1 MSTIFP
7 GNLNQCLPPTVS
19 VETGGSLTTNGT
31 IYLGIQAFNE
41 SGVNFCST
49 LVLAN
54 YTVGSRIRVQFNSAN
69 RTEGTL
75 FPYYLLIASPN
86 NDKANGHVIGIWK
99 NWEDNGKTLA
109 TFSDLLLS
117 QNTDLTIT
125 PSSVANPLALPTNA
139 IQGQTRTVTS
149 LGAYYM
155 RLNTPQAVDGVK
167 VISDSLG
174 NKWVLNLGSTNYGA
188 FPIGGTT
195 GVFGCHQPAANIDA
209 EILANNPFFPR
220 PVYTPDGSG
229 SLFDPDQ
236 SPIRL
241 AFLNLYESEMGVGRR
256 LRLNCFL
263 NGSEP
268 VSNLLSGKIFARVLG
283 FVNIESGELVTEND
297 TGDGN
302 DMDGIGEWV
311 SVDTKLG
318 FFVFQ
323 RPLPYNWVVA
333 VEIAVGFKSSELQIA
348 PGSVLSF
355 TLSCGVQSG
364 VLVEGGLIYRQP
376 QGGLIYKDENYTGRV
391 LPDSVGVKV
400 GRMIG
405 GMIHG
410 SQSRIFEFLD
420 TPEQFLSGFLTNT
433 VGQKITLSRD
443 GVATF
448 RGIDAIQ
455 SSEALLAIVSTK
467 TGESRVFWG
476 ASESVLSS
484 QGISAL
490 ITYPSGG
497 FNVSLIRFY
506 LLINGVLYRQD
517 SPSGITTGL
526 TSQTFNISA
535 ITGFSLIA
543 LEPTNYIPGLFLS
556 PGIAVSLSSGSLSG
570 NMKLG
575 VSYVYSGSV
584 LSAISQEVSLG
595 CLPIL
600 DFDAMI
606 ERAARKMALIFG

>member
-1 MSTIFP
+1 M
-7 GNLNQCLPPTVS
+7 NQCLPPTVS

-49 LVLAN
+49 LVPAN

-109 TFSDLLLS
+109 TFSDLILS

>member
-1 MSTIFP
+1 M
-7 GNLNQCLPPTVS
+7 NQCLPPTVS

-484 QGISAL
+484 HGISAL

>member
-1 MSTIFP
+1 M
-7 GNLNQCLPPTVS
+7 NQCLPPTVS

-49 LVLAN
+49 LVPAN

-109 TFSDLLLS
+109 TFSDLILS

-167 VISDSLG
+167 VISDSLE

-433 VGQKITLSRD
+433 EGQKITLSRD

-467 TGESRVFWG
+467 TGESKVFWG

-570 NMKLG
+570 NIKLG

>member
-1 MSTIFP
+1 M
-7 GNLNQCLPPTVS
+7 NQCLPPTVS

-139 IQGQTRTVTS
+139 IQGQVRTVTS

-484 QGISAL
+484 HGISAL

>member
-19 VETGGSLTTNGT
+19 VETGGGLTTNGT

-75 FPYYLLIASPN
+75 FPYYLLIASPD

-139 IQGQTRTVTS
+139 IQGQIRTVTS

-400 GRMIG
+400 GRMRG

-476 ASESVLSS
+476 ASESILSS

-570 NMKLG
+570 NIKLG

-584 LSAISQEVSLG
+584 LSAISQDVSLG

-606 ERAARKMALIFG
+606 ERTARKMALIFG

>member
-1 MSTIFP
+1 
-7 GNLNQCLPPTVS
+7 
-19 VETGGSLTTNGT
+19 
-31 IYLGIQAFNE
+31 
-41 SGVNFCST
+41 
-49 LVLAN
+49 
-54 YTVGSRIRVQFNSAN
+54 
-69 RTEGTL
+69 
-75 FPYYLLIASPN
+75 
-86 NDKANGHVIGIWK
+86 
-99 NWEDNGKTLA
+99 
-109 TFSDLLLS
+109 
-117 QNTDLTIT
+117 
-125 PSSVANPLALPTNA
+125 
-139 IQGQTRTVTS
+139 
-149 LGAYYM
+149 
-155 RLNTPQAVDGVK
+155 
-167 VISDSLG
+167 
-174 NKWVLNLGSTNYGA
+174 
-188 FPIGGTT
+188 
-195 GVFGCHQPAANIDA
+195 
-209 EILANNPFFPR
+209 
-220 PVYTPDGSG
+220 
-229 SLFDPDQ
+229 
-236 SPIRL
+236 
-241 AFLNLYESEMGVGRR
+241 MGVGRR

-484 QGISAL
+484 HGISAL

>member
-49 LVLAN
+49 LVPAS

-139 IQGQTRTVTS
+139 IQGQVRTVTS

-155 RLNTPQAVDGVK
+155 RLNTPQVVDGVK

-174 NKWVLNLGSTNYGA
+174 NKWILNLGSTNYGA

-220 PVYTPDGSG
+220 PIYTPDGSG

-400 GRMIG
+400 GRMRG

-467 TGESRVFWG
+467 AGESRVFWG

-570 NMKLG
+570 NIKLG

-584 LSAISQEVSLG
+584 LSAISQDVSLG

-606 ERAARKMALIFG
+606 ERTARKMALIFG

>member
-7 GNLNQCLPPTVS
+7 GNLNQCLPPIVS

-139 IQGQTRTVTS
+139 IQGQIRTVTS

-188 FPIGGTT
+188 FPIGGTS

-220 PVYTPDGSG
+220 PIYTPDGSG

-268 VSNLLSGKIFARVLG
+268 VSNLLNGKIFARVLG

-400 GRMIG
+400 GRMRG

-467 TGESRVFWG
+467 AGESRVFWG

-517 SPSGITTGL
+517 SPSGVTTGL

-570 NMKLG
+570 NIKLG

-584 LSAISQEVSLG
+584 LSAISQDVSLG

-606 ERAARKMALIFG
+606 ERTARKMALIFG

>member
-1 MSTIFP
+1 M
-7 GNLNQCLPPTVS
+7 NQCFPPTVS

-139 IQGQTRTVTS
+139 IQGQIRTVTS

-188 FPIGGTT
+188 FPIGGTS

-220 PVYTPDGSG
+220 PIYTPDGSG

-400 GRMIG
+400 GRMRG

-467 TGESRVFWG
+467 AGESRVFWG
-476 ASESVLSS
+476 ASESNLSG

-517 SPSGITTGL
+517 SPSGVTTGL

-570 NMKLG
+570 NIKLG

-584 LSAISQEVSLG
+584 LSAISQDVSLG

-606 ERAARKMALIFG
+606 ERTARKMALIFG

>member
-1 MSTIFP
+1 M
-7 GNLNQCLPPTVS
+7 NQCLPPIVS

-139 IQGQTRTVTS
+139 IQGQIRTVTS

-188 FPIGGTT
+188 FPIGGTS

-220 PVYTPDGSG
+220 PIYTPDGSG

-400 GRMIG
+400 GRMRG

-467 TGESRVFWG
+467 AGESRVFWG

-570 NMKLG
+570 NIKLG

-584 LSAISQEVSLG
+584 LSAISQDVSLG

-606 ERAARKMALIFG
+606 ERTARKMALIFG

>member
-1 MSTIFP
+1 M
-7 GNLNQCLPPTVS
+7 NQCFPPTVS

-139 IQGQTRTVTS
+139 IQGQIRTVTS

-188 FPIGGTT
+188 FPIGGTS

-220 PVYTPDGSG
+220 PIYTPDGSG

-283 FVNIESGELVTEND
+283 FVDIESGELVTEND

-400 GRMIG
+400 GRMRG

-467 TGESRVFWG
+467 AGESRVFWG

-570 NMKLG
+570 NIKLG

-584 LSAISQEVSLG
+584 LSAISQDVSLG

-606 ERAARKMALIFG
+606 ERTARKMALIFG

>member
-1 MSTIFP
+1 M
-7 GNLNQCLPPTVS
+7 NQCLPPTVS

-109 TFSDLLLS
+109 TFSDLILS

>member
-1 MSTIFP
+1 
-7 GNLNQCLPPTVS
+7 LNQCLPPTVS
-19 VETGGSLTTNGT
+19 IETGGSLTTNGT
-31 IYLGIQAFNE
+31 IYLGIQALNE

-49 LVLAN
+49 LVPAS

-69 RTEGTL
+69 RTGGTL

-86 NDKANGHVIGIWK
+86 SDKSNGHVIGIWK
-99 NWEDNGKTLA
+99 NWEENGKTLV
-109 TFSDLLLS
+109 TFSDILLS
-117 QNTDLTIT
+117 RDTDLAIT
-125 PSSVANPLALPTNA
+125 PLSVANPLALPTNA
-139 IQGQTRTVTS
+139 IQGQVRTVTS
-149 LGAYYM
+149 LGAYYL
-155 RLNTPQAVDGVK
+155 RLDTPQAVDGVK
-167 VISDSLG
+167 VIADNSG
-174 NKWVLNLGSTNYGA
+174 NKWILNLGSTNYGA

-220 PVYTPDGSG
+220 PTYTPDGSG

-241 AFLNLYESEMGVGRR
+241 AFLNLYDSEMGVGRR

-268 VSNLLSGKIFARVLG
+268 VSNLLSGRIFAKVLG
-283 FVNIESGELVTEND
+283 FVNIDSGELVTEND

-302 DMDGIGEWV
+302 DMDGVGEWV
-311 SVDTKLG
+311 PVDTKLG
-318 FFVFQ
+318 FFILQ

-348 PGSVLSF
+348 PGSILSF
-355 TLSCGVQSG
+355 TLSCGIQSG

-376 QGGLIYKDENYTGRV
+376 QGGLIYKDQNYTGRV
-391 LPDSVGVKV
+391 LPDAVGVRV
-400 GRMIG
+400 GRMAG

-410 SQSRIFEFLD
+410 SQSRIYEFLD

-433 VGQKITLSRD
+433 EGQKITLSRD

-448 RGIDAIQ
+448 RGIEATQ

-467 TGESRVFWG
+467 TGESKVFWG
-476 ASESVLSS
+476 ANELVLNS
-484 QGISAL
+484 QGISAI

-526 TSQTFNISA
+526 TSQSFNISA
-535 ITGFSLIA
+535 ITGFSLTS
-543 LEPTNYIPGLFLS
+543 LEPTNYINGLFTS
-556 PGIAVSLSSGSLSG
+556 PGMAISLSSGSLSG
-570 NMKLG
+570 NIKLG
-575 VSYVYSGSV
+575 VSYVYNGSIV
-584 LSAISQEVSLG
+584 SSISQDVSLG

-606 ERAARKMALIFG
+606 RITARKMTLIFG

>member
-139 IQGQTRTVTS
+139 IQGQIRTVTS

-188 FPIGGTT
+188 FPIGGTS

-220 PVYTPDGSG
+220 PIYTPDGSG

-400 GRMIG
+400 GRMRG

-467 TGESRVFWG
+467 AGESRVFWG

-484 QGISAL
+484 QGISTL

-517 SPSGITTGL
+517 SPSGVTTGL

-570 NMKLG
+570 NIKLG

-584 LSAISQEVSLG
+584 LSAISQDVSLG

-606 ERAARKMALIFG
+606 ERTARKMALIFG

>member
-1 MSTIFP
+1 M
-7 GNLNQCLPPTVS
+7 NQCLPPTVS
-19 VETGGSLTTNGT
+19 IETGGSLTTNGT
-31 IYLGIQAFNE
+31 IYLGIQALNE

-49 LVLAN
+49 LVPAS

-69 RTEGTL
+69 RTGGTL
-75 FPYYLLIASPN
+75 FPYYLLIASPDS
-86 NDKANGHVIGIWK
+86 DKANGHIIGIWK
-99 NWEDNGKTLA
+99 NWEENGKTLA

-117 QNTDLTIT
+117 RDTDLAIT
-125 PSSVANPLALPTNA
+125 PLSVANPLTLPTNA
-139 IQGQTRTVTS
+139 IQGQVRSVTS
-149 LGAYYM
+149 LGAYYL
-155 RLNTPQAVDGVK
+155 RLDTPQAVDGAK
-167 VISDSLG
+167 VIADSSG
-174 NKWVLNLGSTNYGA
+174 NKWILNLGSTNYGA

-195 GVFGCHQPAANIDA
+195 GIFGCHQPAANIDA

-241 AFLNLYESEMGVGRR
+241 AFLNLYDSEMGVGRR

-268 VSNLLSGKIFARVLG
+268 VSNLLSGRIFAKVLG
-283 FVNIESGELVTEND
+283 FVNIDSGELVTEND

-302 DMDGIGEWV
+302 DMDGVGEWV
-311 SVDTKLG
+311 PVDTKLG
-318 FFVFQ
+318 FFILQ

-348 PGSVLSF
+348 PGSILSF
-355 TLSCGVQSG
+355 TLSCGIQSG

-376 QGGLIYKDENYTGRV
+376 QGGLIYKDQNYTGRV
-391 LPDSVGVKV
+391 FPDAVGVRV
-400 GRMIG
+400 GRMAG

-410 SQSRIFEFLD
+410 SQSRIYEFLD

-433 VGQKITLSRD
+433 EGQKITLSRD

-448 RGIDAIQ
+448 RGVEATQ

-467 TGESRVFWG
+467 TGESKVFWG
-476 ASESVLSS
+476 ANELVLNS
-484 QGISAL
+484 QGISAT

-517 SPSGITTGL
+517 SPSGITTGS
-526 TSQTFNISA
+526 TSQSFNISA
-535 ITGFSLIA
+535 ITGFSLTS
-543 LEPTNYIPGLFLS
+543 LEPTNYINGLFAS
-556 PGIAVSLSSGSLSG
+556 PGMAISLSSGSLSG
-570 NMKLG
+570 NIKLG
-575 VSYVYSGSV
+575 VSYVYNGSIV
-584 LSAISQEVSLG
+584 SSISQDVSLG

-606 ERAARKMALIFG
+606 RITARKTTLIFG

>member
-1 MSTIFP
+1 M
-7 GNLNQCLPPTVS
+7 NQCLPPIVS

-139 IQGQTRTVTS
+139 IQGQIRTVTS

-188 FPIGGTT
+188 FPIGGTS

-220 PVYTPDGSG
+220 PIYTPDGSG

-400 GRMIG
+400 GRMRG

-467 TGESRVFWG
+467 AGESRVFWG

-517 SPSGITTGL
+517 SPSGVTTGL

-570 NMKLG
+570 NIKLG

-584 LSAISQEVSLG
+584 LSAISQDVSLG

-606 ERAARKMALIFG
+606 ERTARKMALIFG

>member
-1 MSTIFP
+1 M
-7 GNLNQCLPPTVS
+7 NQCLPPTVS

-49 LVLAN
+49 LVPAN

-167 VISDSLG
+167 VISDSLE

-391 LPDSVGVKV
+391 LPDAVGVRV
-400 GRMIG
+400 GRMAG

-410 SQSRIFEFLD
+410 SQSRIYEFLD

-433 VGQKITLSRD
+433 EGQKITLSRD

-497 FNVSLIRFY
+497 FNISLIRFY

-570 NMKLG
+570 NIKLG

>member
-1 MSTIFP
+1 M
-7 GNLNQCLPPTVS
+7 NQCLPPTVS

-139 IQGQTRTVTS
+139 IQGQVRTVTS

-174 NKWVLNLGSTNYGA
+174 NKWILNLGSTNYGA

-391 LPDSVGVKV
+391 LPDAVGVRV
-400 GRMIG
+400 GRMAG

-410 SQSRIFEFLD
+410 SQSRIYEFLD

-433 VGQKITLSRD
+433 EGQKITLSRD

-570 NMKLG
+570 NIKLG

>member
-1 MSTIFP
+1 M
-7 GNLNQCLPPTVS
+7 NQCLPPTVS

-49 LVLAN
+49 LVPAN

-167 VISDSLG
+167 VISDSLE

-497 FNVSLIRFY
+497 FNISLIRFY

>member
-7 GNLNQCLPPTVS
+7 GNLNQCLPPIVS

-139 IQGQTRTVTS
+139 IQGQIRTVTS

-188 FPIGGTT
+188 FPIGGTS

-220 PVYTPDGSG
+220 PIYTPDGSG

-400 GRMIG
+400 GRMRG

-467 TGESRVFWG
+467 AGESRVFWG

-517 SPSGITTGL
+517 SPSGVTTGL

-570 NMKLG
+570 NIKLG

-584 LSAISQEVSLG
+584 LSAISQDVSLG

-606 ERAARKMALIFG
+606 ERTARKMALIFG

>member
-1 MSTIFP
+1 M
-7 GNLNQCLPPTVS
+7 NQCLPPTVS

-139 IQGQTRTVTS
+139 IQGQIRTVTS

-188 FPIGGTT
+188 FPIGGTS

-400 GRMIG
+400 GRMRG

-467 TGESRVFWG
+467 AGESRVFWG

-570 NMKLG
+570 NIKLG

-584 LSAISQEVSLG
+584 LSAISQDVSLG

-606 ERAARKMALIFG
+606 ERTTRKMALIFG

>member
-1 MSTIFP
+1 M
-7 GNLNQCLPPTVS
+7 NQCLPPTVS

-49 LVLAN
+49 LVLAS

-69 RTEGTL
+69 RTGGTL

-86 NDKANGHVIGIWK
+86 SDKSNGHVIGIWK
-99 NWEDNGKTLA
+99 NWEENGKTLA

-167 VISDSLG
+167 VIADNSG
-174 NKWVLNLGSTNYGA
+174 NKWILNLGSTNYGA

-302 DMDGIGEWV
+302 DMDGVGEWV
-311 SVDTKLG
+311 PVDTKLG
-318 FFVFQ
+318 FFILQ

-348 PGSVLSF
+348 PGSILSF
-355 TLSCGVQSG
+355 TLSCGIQSG

-376 QGGLIYKDENYTGRV
+376 QGGLIYKDQNYTGRV
-391 LPDSVGVKV
+391 LPDAVGVRV
-400 GRMIG
+400 GRMAG

-410 SQSRIFEFLD
+410 SQSRIYEFLD

-433 VGQKITLSRD
+433 EGQKITLSRD

-448 RGIDAIQ
+448 RGIEATQ

-467 TGESRVFWG
+467 TGESKVFWG
-476 ASESVLSS
+476 ANELVLNS
-484 QGISAL
+484 QGISAI

-526 TSQTFNISA
+526 TSQSFNISA
-535 ITGFSLIA
+535 ITGFSLA
-543 LEPTNYIPGLFLS
+543 SLEPTNYINGLFTS
-556 PGIAVSLSSGSLSG
+556 PGMAISLSSGSLSG
-570 NMKLG
+570 NIKLG
-575 VSYVYSGSV
+575 VSYVYNGSIV
-584 LSAISQEVSLG
+584 SSISQDVSLG

-606 ERAARKMALIFG
+606 RITARKMTLIFG

>member
-7 GNLNQCLPPTVS
+7 GNLNQCLPPIVS

-139 IQGQTRTVTS
+139 IQGQIRTVTS

-188 FPIGGTT
+188 FPIGGTS

-220 PVYTPDGSG
+220 PIYTPDGSG

-400 GRMIG
+400 GRMRG

-467 TGESRVFWG
+467 AGESRVFWG

-570 NMKLG
+570 NIKLG

-584 LSAISQEVSLG
+584 LSAISQDVSLG

-606 ERAARKMALIFG
+606 ERTARKMALIFG

>member
-139 IQGQTRTVTS
+139 IQGQIRTVTS

-188 FPIGGTT
+188 FPIGGTS

-220 PVYTPDGSG
+220 PIYTPDGSG

-400 GRMIG
+400 GRMRG

-410 SQSRIFEFLD
+410 SQSRIYEFLD

-467 TGESRVFWG
+467 AGESRVFWG

-570 NMKLG
+570 NIKLG

-584 LSAISQEVSLG
+584 LSAISQDVSLG

-606 ERAARKMALIFG
+606 ERTARKMALIFG

>member
-1 MSTIFP
+1 M
-7 GNLNQCLPPTVS
+7 NQCLPPTVS

-139 IQGQTRTVTS
+139 IQGQVRTVTS

-167 VISDSLG
+167 VISDSLE

-391 LPDSVGVKV
+391 LPDAVGVRV
-400 GRMIG
+400 GRMAG

-410 SQSRIFEFLD
+410 SQSRIYEFLD

-433 VGQKITLSRD
+433 EGQKITLSRD

-497 FNVSLIRFY
+497 FNISLIRFY

-570 NMKLG
+570 NIKLG

>member
-1 MSTIFP
+1 M
-7 GNLNQCLPPTVS
+7 NQCLPPTVS

-69 RTEGTL
+69 RTKGTL

-139 IQGQTRTVTS
+139 IQGQIRTVTS

-188 FPIGGTT
+188 FPIGGTS

-220 PVYTPDGSG
+220 PIYTPDGSG

-400 GRMIG
+400 GRMRG

-467 TGESRVFWG
+467 AGESRVFWG

-517 SPSGITTGL
+517 SPSGVTTGL

-570 NMKLG
+570 NIKLG

-584 LSAISQEVSLG
+584 LSAISQDVSLG

-606 ERAARKMALIFG
+606 ERTARKMALIFG

>member
-484 QGISAL
+484 HGISAL

>member
-1 MSTIFP
+1 M
-7 GNLNQCLPPTVS
+7 NQCLPPIVS

-139 IQGQTRTVTS
+139 IQGQIRTVTS

-188 FPIGGTT
+188 FPIGGTS

-400 GRMIG
+400 GRMRG

-467 TGESRVFWG
+467 AGESRVFWG
-476 ASESVLSS
+476 ASESNLSG

-570 NMKLG
+570 NIKLG

-584 LSAISQEVSLG
+584 LSAISQDVSLG

-606 ERAARKMALIFG
+606 ERTARKMALIFG

>member
-1 MSTIFP
+1 M
-7 GNLNQCLPPTVS
+7 NQCLPPTVS

-311 SVDTKLG
+311 SVDSKLG

-484 QGISAL
+484 HGISAL

>member
-1 MSTIFP
+1 M
-7 GNLNQCLPPTVS
+7 NQCLPPTVS

-139 IQGQTRTVTS
+139 IQGQIRTVTS

-188 FPIGGTT
+188 FPIGGTS

-220 PVYTPDGSG
+220 PIYTPDGSG

-400 GRMIG
+400 GRMRG

-467 TGESRVFWG
+467 AGESRVFWG

-570 NMKLG
+570 NIKLG

-606 ERAARKMALIFG
+606 ERTARKMALIFG

>member
-1 MSTIFP
+1 M
-7 GNLNQCLPPTVS
+7 NQCLPPTVS

-49 LVLAN
+49 LVPAN

-109 TFSDLLLS
+109 TFSDLILS

-167 VISDSLG
+167 VISDSLE

>member
-19 VETGGSLTTNGT
+19 IETGGSLTTNGT
-31 IYLGIQAFNE
+31 IYLGIQALNE

-49 LVLAN
+49 LVPAS

-69 RTEGTL
+69 RTGGTL

-86 NDKANGHVIGIWK
+86 SDKSNGHVIGIWK
-99 NWEDNGKTLA
+99 NWEENGKTLV
-109 TFSDLLLS
+109 TFSDILLS
-117 QNTDLTIT
+117 RDTDLAIT
-125 PSSVANPLALPTNA
+125 PLSVANPLALPTNA
-139 IQGQTRTVTS
+139 IQGQVRTVTS
-149 LGAYYM
+149 LGAYYL
-155 RLNTPQAVDGVK
+155 RLDTPQAVDGVK
-167 VISDSLG
+167 VIADNSG
-174 NKWVLNLGSTNYGA
+174 NKWILNLGSTNYGA

-241 AFLNLYESEMGVGRR
+241 AFLNLYDSEMGVGRR

-268 VSNLLSGKIFARVLG
+268 VSNLLSGRIFAKVLG
-283 FVNIESGELVTEND
+283 FVNIDSGELVTEND

-302 DMDGIGEWV
+302 DMDGVGEWV
-311 SVDTKLG
+311 PVDTKLG
-318 FFVFQ
+318 FFILQ

-348 PGSVLSF
+348 PGSILSF
-355 TLSCGVQSG
+355 TLSCGIQSG

-376 QGGLIYKDENYTGRV
+376 QGGLIYKDQNYTGRV
-391 LPDSVGVKV
+391 LPDTVGVRV
-400 GRMIG
+400 GRMAG

-410 SQSRIFEFLD
+410 SQSRIYEFLD

-433 VGQKITLSRD
+433 EGQKITLSRD

-448 RGIDAIQ
+448 RGIEATQ

-467 TGESRVFWG
+467 TGESKVFWG
-476 ASESVLSS
+476 ANELVLNS
-484 QGISAL
+484 QGISAI

-526 TSQTFNISA
+526 TSQSFNISA
-535 ITGFSLIA
+535 ITGFSLTS
-543 LEPTNYIPGLFLS
+543 LEPTNYINGLFTS
-556 PGIAVSLSSGSLSG
+556 PGMAISLSSGSLSG
-570 NMKLG
+570 NIKLG
-575 VSYVYSGSV
+575 VSYVYNGSIV
-584 LSAISQEVSLG
+584 SSISQDVSLG

-606 ERAARKMALIFG
+606 RITARKMTLIFG

>member
-7 GNLNQCLPPTVS
+7 GNLNQCLPPIVS

-139 IQGQTRTVTS
+139 IQGQIRTVTS

-188 FPIGGTT
+188 FPIGGTS

-220 PVYTPDGSG
+220 PIYTPDGSG

-400 GRMIG
+400 GRMRG

-467 TGESRVFWG
+467 AGESRVFWG
-476 ASESVLSS
+476 ASESNLSG

-517 SPSGITTGL
+517 SPSGVTTGL

-570 NMKLG
+570 NIKLG

-584 LSAISQEVSLG
+584 LSAISQDVSLG

-606 ERAARKMALIFG
+606 ERTARKMALIFG

>member
-1 MSTIFP
+1 
-7 GNLNQCLPPTVS
+7 LNQCLPPIVS

-139 IQGQTRTVTS
+139 IQGQIRTVTS

-188 FPIGGTT
+188 FPIGGTS

-220 PVYTPDGSG
+220 PIYTPDGSG

-400 GRMIG
+400 GRMRG

-467 TGESRVFWG
+467 AGESRVFWG

-517 SPSGITTGL
+517 SPSGVTTGL

-570 NMKLG
+570 NIKLG

-584 LSAISQEVSLG
+584 LSAISQDVSLG

-606 ERAARKMALIFG
+606 ERTARKMALIFG

>member
-1 MSTIFP
+1 M
-7 GNLNQCLPPTVS
+7 NQCLPPIVS

-139 IQGQTRTVTS
+139 IQGQIRTVTS

-188 FPIGGTT
+188 FPIGGTS

-220 PVYTPDGSG
+220 PIYTPDGSG

-268 VSNLLSGKIFARVLG
+268 VSNLLNGKIFARVLG

-400 GRMIG
+400 GRMRG

-467 TGESRVFWG
+467 AGESRVFWG

-517 SPSGITTGL
+517 SPSGVTTGL

-570 NMKLG
+570 NIKLG

-584 LSAISQEVSLG
+584 LSAISQDVSLG

-606 ERAARKMALIFG
+606 ERTARKMALIFG

>member
-1 MSTIFP
+1 M
-7 GNLNQCLPPTVS
+7 NQCLPPTVS

-391 LPDSVGVKV
+391 LPDAVGVRV
-400 GRMIG
+400 GRMAG

-410 SQSRIFEFLD
+410 SQSRIYEFLD

-570 NMKLG
+570 NIKLG

>member
-7 GNLNQCLPPTVS
+7 GNLNQCLPPIVS

-139 IQGQTRTVTS
+139 IQGQIRTVTS

-188 FPIGGTT
+188 FPIGGTS

-220 PVYTPDGSG
+220 PIYTPDGSG

-400 GRMIG
+400 GRMRG

-467 TGESRVFWG
+467 AGESRVFWG

-484 QGISAL
+484 QGISTL

-517 SPSGITTGL
+517 SPSGVTTGL

-570 NMKLG
+570 NIKLG

-584 LSAISQEVSLG
+584 LSAISQDVSLG

-606 ERAARKMALIFG
+606 ERTARKMALIFG

>member
-1 MSTIFP
+1 M
-7 GNLNQCLPPTVS
+7 NQCLPPTVS
-19 VETGGSLTTNGT
+19 VETGGGLTTNGT

-75 FPYYLLIASPN
+75 FPYYLLIASPD

-139 IQGQTRTVTS
+139 IQGQIRTVTS

-400 GRMIG
+400 GRMRG

-476 ASESVLSS
+476 ASESILSS

-570 NMKLG
+570 NIKLG

-584 LSAISQEVSLG
+584 LSAISQDVSLG

-606 ERAARKMALIFG
+606 ERTARKMALIFG

>member
-1 MSTIFP
+1 M
-7 GNLNQCLPPTVS
+7 NQCLPPTVS

-109 TFSDLLLS
+109 TFSDLILS

-570 NMKLG
+570 NIKLG